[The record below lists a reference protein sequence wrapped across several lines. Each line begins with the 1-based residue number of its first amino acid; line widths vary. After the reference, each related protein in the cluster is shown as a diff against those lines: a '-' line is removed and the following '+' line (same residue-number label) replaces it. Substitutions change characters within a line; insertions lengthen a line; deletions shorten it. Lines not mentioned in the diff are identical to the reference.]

1 MPDKYIS
8 VEAFTASMQERYCKN
23 CDRRKGMKN
32 GKLKTIYAIG
42 DAPCRSCG
50 IDDMLDDID
59 AYPPADVVSRDC
71 FNRILAE
78 NDKLREENK
87 KLRVDLASAKAEF
100 ENYKSWE
107 RDYEN
112 GQVQGMW

>member
-1 MPDKYIS
+1 MAVEYIS
-8 VEAFTASMQERYCKN
+8 RDYTVENMENFPWDTEHDKN
-23 CDRRKGMKN
+23 A
-32 GKLKTIYAIG
+32 AIRLTRELVP
-42 DAPCRSCG
+42 A
-50 IDDMLDDID
+50 
-59 AYPPADVVSRDC
+59 ADVVSRDC

>member
-1 MPDKYIS
+1 MPNKYVSKEQIINAL
-8 VEAFTASMQERYCKN
+8 VEKGQASKRYKL
-23 CDRRKGMKN
+23 GQTWELN
-32 GKLKTIYAIG
+32 GEEIREAI
-42 DAPCRSCG
+42 A
-50 IDDMLDDID
+50 DMT
-59 AYPPADVVSRDC
+59 PADVVSRDC